1 MNYHVADY
9 IIRIKNASKARRK
22 EVVMPY
28 SNIAKAIGKVLVKEG
43 FVAEVKEETVA
54 NKKVLRTSLRYVNRK
69 PAVSDVLIVSKPS
82 LRVYAPIKE
91 VMQNQLG
98 KIMTVVI
105 STSKG
110 IMTGK
115 EAQKK
120 GIGGEVLFQI
130 W

>member
-9 IIRIKNASKARRK
+9 VIRIKNASKARRQ

-43 FVAEVKEETVA
+43 FVADVKEETVE
-54 NKKVLRTSLRYVNRK
+54 NKKVLRTSLRYVNRR
-69 PAVSDVLIVSKPS
+69 PAVNDVIIVSKPS
-82 LRVYAPIKE
+82 LRVYSPIKD
-91 VMQNQLG
+91 VMHNQLG
-98 KIMTVVI
+98 RVMTVVI

-120 GIGGEVLFQI
+120 GVGGEILFQI